1 MDEKLLQP
9 LNASSAMAVT
19 LFERLTLVR
28 EVKPENV
35 AHPIVFTQSPML
47 TLVIPLFSISLFD
60 VAELLPHAAD
70 VTELSV

>member
-1 MDEKLLQP
+1 
-9 LNASSAMAVT
+9 MAVT

-28 EVKPENV
+28 EVKPEKV
-35 AHPIVFTQSPML
+35 AHPMVFTQDPIS

-70 VTELSV
+70 ETEPPL